1 MYNLTL
7 PYPPSVNHYLARSHT
22 GGLYPTAQA
31 TAYKEEVA
39 LRARLAGIAPLDGAV
54 VVMVDV
60 YRPARR
66 GDLDNS
72 LKVCFD
78 SLNGIAWHDD
88 SQVVEIHASRHD
100 DKANPRVE
108 VTIWAVGE
116 MVQE

>member
-31 TAYKEEVA
+31 VAYKEEVA
-39 LRARLAGIAPLDGAV
+39 LRARLEGITPLDGAV
-54 VVMVDV
+54 VVTVDV
-60 YRPARR
+60 YRPAKR
-66 GDLDNS
+66 GDLDNC
-72 LKVCFD
+72 LKVTFD

-100 DKANPRVE
+100 DKHNPRVE
-108 VTIWAVGE
+108 VVIWAVRDST
-116 MVQE
+116 QE